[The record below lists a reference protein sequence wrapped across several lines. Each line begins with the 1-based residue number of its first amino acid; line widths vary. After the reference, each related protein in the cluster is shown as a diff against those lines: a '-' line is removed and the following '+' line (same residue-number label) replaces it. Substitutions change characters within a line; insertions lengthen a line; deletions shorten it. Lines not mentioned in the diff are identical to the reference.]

1 MFVSLVE
8 SLGQLGSAHPALAAF
23 VAATAATVVLLLVF
37 THNPLAKSHYPY
49 VGVDS
54 NHGVLF
60 KGIRQR
66 LHWFRHGPQ
75 LIHSSFKRFPNAIFT
90 LPSLDRTSIVLPPR
104 NLQEIRDLPREIASN
119 SHATSDFFVGNW
131 TSLDYDIFG
140 HATIDAIKTQY
151 IAKIG
156 QQIEPA
162 ANEAA
167 YAFHKHFGSYSEYTP
182 VKAQPEI
189 LQLVSQMVARTIVG
203 TDICRD
209 PEWVPAV
216 IGYAQNIFQC
226 AVYLKLVPD
235 FARPFVA
242 LLTPYRWRIE
252 QCRRTIR
259 RLARPVIQQKKA
271 WARDQ
276 PESWKAHVKS
286 EEMTT
291 LEWLV
296 ETSSPQESSVYM
308 IAHRL
313 TGVSFGA
320 AHTTSNTITNA
331 LMDLASDFDRWAPPL
346 RREIQQVLGGET
358 AGMTNADLSK
368 LWLLDSFLKE
378 SQRFHP
384 PSKLSVNRKMMKDH
398 TLSTGDVLPKDA
410 HVCFAGVPM
419 SMSEAYFDKG
429 DEFDGFRFE
438 RLRRQGEK
446 EQNGLQFTSSYGGSL
461 HFGHGRYMCPG
472 RFMGSLISK
481 LLIIEIL
488 QRYDLKLG
496 PGGRPENIMF
506 FDMDI
511 PNPEYE
517 ILFKDRAVE
526 TK

>member
-1 MFVSLVE
+1 MLVE
-8 SLGQLGSAHPALAAF
+8 PLRDLGTAHPTLAAV
-23 VAATAATVVLLLVF
+23 VAATAATVMLLLIY

-49 VGVDS
+49 VGVNS
-54 NHGVLF
+54 NHRVL

-66 LHWFRHGPQ
+66 LHWFKYGPR
-75 LIHSSFKRFPNAIFT
+75 LIHSSFNKFPNAIFT
-90 LPSLDRTSIVLPPR
+90 LPSLNHTSIVLPPR
-104 NLQEIRDLPREIASN
+104 HLQEIRDLPRDIASN

-140 HATIDAIKTQY
+140 HATINAIKTQY

-167 YAFHKHFGSYSEYTP
+167 YAFHKHFGSYDEYTP
-182 VKAQPEI
+182 LKAQPEI
-189 LQLVSQMVARTIVG
+189 LQLVSQMVARTIIG
-203 TDICRD
+203 TDIYRD

-226 AVYLKLVPD
+226 AVYLKLMPD

-242 LLTPYRWRIE
+242 FFTPYRWRIE

-259 RLARPVIQQKKA
+259 RLARPVIQQKMA
-271 WARDQ
+271 WAQDR
-276 PESWKAHVKS
+276 PESWKAH
-286 EEMTT
+286 
-291 LEWLV
+291 
-296 ETSSPQESSVYM
+296 TSSPEESSIYM

-331 LMDLASDFDRWAPPL
+331 LIDLASDFERWAPPL
-346 RREIQQVLGGET
+346 RQEIQEVLGGDT

-368 LWLLDSFLKE
+368 MWLLDSFLKE

-384 PSKLSVNRKMMKDH
+384 PSKLSINRKMMKDH

-419 SMSEAYFDKG
+419 SMSEDYFDKSE
-429 DEFDGFRFE
+429 EFDGFRFE
-438 RLRRQGEK
+438 RLRREGEK
-446 EQNGLQFTSSYGGSL
+446 DQNGLQFTSAYGGSL

-481 LLIIEIL
+481 LLLIEIL
-488 QRYDLKLG
+488 QRYDLKLSSV
-496 PGGRPENIMF
+496 GRPENIMF
-506 FDMDI
+506 FDIDI

-517 ILFKDRAVE
+517 ILFKDRVVA
-526 TK
+526 TT